1 MSQIIDIV
9 VRIFA
14 YLLPI
19 TVLAIVFA
27 PLGDGLYIGLI
38 DDFYRAIYDVIYS
51 NPITS
56 MFMLIDNYT
65 LKNTSTLL
73 IAGGLI
79 AYAWRTYSGKSR
91 LSRTINVLISL
102 TGYLGFTYLILRYA
116 PFTKYN
122 LVPLK
127 QFIDENVMS
136 MLYTWETQLFT
147 RIVTFF
153 SLANAV
159 FVGTST
165 IFPTESFIT
174 LTIIT
179 IALLILILIALSY
192 FNRYIKIFAE
202 YLETT
207 IKRKPIVY
215 ATLTILTYFASSII
229 FMLVTLSV
237 SVLLIYVIA
246 IVVMQVIV
254 KVNPIMWIPY
264 VISLLTSILA
274 MLGVGFFLWLG
285 WEFTKTTIKHVPRVH
300 PFVLIA
306 FPMLILEVV
315 VAKEIVG
322 LAVTAIVLS
331 APIVLA
337 LYINGRLSARAV
349 VEYLTALFIIYYFAD
364 ILNILNM
371 VITKLSTQYQVVSIA
386 LATLRGIKT

>member
-14 YLLPI
+14 YLLPV
-19 TVLAIVFA
+19 TVLAIVLA

-65 LKNTSTLL
+65 MKNISTLL

-79 AYAWRTYSGKSR
+79 VYAWRTYGGKSR
-91 LSRTINVLISL
+91 LSRTINVLIAL

-116 PFTKYN
+116 PFAKYS
-122 LVPLK
+122 LIPMK

-147 RIVTFF
+147 KVVKFF
-153 SLANAV
+153 ALANAV
-159 FVGTST
+159 FIGTST
-165 IFPTESFIT
+165 VFPTESFIA

-179 IALLILILIALSY
+179 IALLVMILIALSY
-192 FNRYIKIFAE
+192 FNRYVKIFAE

-207 IKRKPIVY
+207 IRRKPIVY
-215 ATLTILTYFASSII
+215 TTLTILTYFASSII
-229 FMLVTLSV
+229 FVLVALSV
-237 SVLLIYVIA
+237 SILIIYVIA
-246 IVVMQVIV
+246 IIVLQVIV

-274 MLGVGFFLWLG
+274 MLGTGFFLWLG

-300 PFVLIA
+300 PFVLFA
-306 FPMLILEVV
+306 FPLLIFEVV
-315 VAKEIVG
+315 VAREIVG
-322 LAVTAIVLS
+322 LAVTAIVLT

-337 LYINGRLSARAV
+337 LYINGRVSARAV

-364 ILNILNM
+364 ILNTLNM
-371 VITKLSTQYQVVSIA
+371 VITKLATQYQVVNVA
-386 LATLRGIKT
+386 LATLRGA